1 MSDVFF
7 VKRGHIGVQVERSRD
22 TDCVEGH
29 PIALM
34 VEDEAFGNLTRVA
47 LDVCEA
53 RLVANALLQRV
64 ADEEGHGVGAEEG
77 E

>member
-7 VKRGHIGVQVERSRD
+7 VKRGHIGIQVERSSD
-22 TDCVEGH
+22 TDCAEGR
-29 PIALM
+29 PITLM

-47 LDVCEA
+47 LDVYEA
-53 RLVANALLQRV
+53 RLVANALLQQV
-64 ADEEGHGVGAEEG
+64 AAEEGHGAGAEEG